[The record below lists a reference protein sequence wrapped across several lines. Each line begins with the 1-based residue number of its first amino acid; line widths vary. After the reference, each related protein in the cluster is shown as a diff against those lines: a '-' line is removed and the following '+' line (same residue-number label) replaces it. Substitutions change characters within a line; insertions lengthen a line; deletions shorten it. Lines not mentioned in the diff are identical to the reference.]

1 MIHHLSG
8 RFVELTPTHV
18 VVEAAG
24 VGYMVHISLHTS
36 SALAGQTE
44 GKVLIHAVYRED
56 AQLLFGFS
64 EATERSLFV
73 MLTSVSGVGAQTA
86 RMILSGLGPSEL
98 VQVISRG
105 DVAAL
110 KAVKGIGAKTAQRIL
125 VDLQDKM
132 GKDPAFG
139 SSMGDAVSGT
149 GVKEFAGGGNTRRSD
164 ALGALCNLGFDRKRV
179 ETVLDELASEGV
191 DTVEEYVRAALKR
204 L

>member
-1 MIHHLSG
+1 
-8 RFVELTPTHV
+8 
-18 VVEAAG
+18 
-24 VGYMVHISLHTS
+24 MVHISLNTS
-36 SALAGQTE
+36 SALAGQTD

-98 VQVISRG
+98 VEVISRG

-132 GKDPAFG
+132 GKDPSFSAMPASGMSG
-139 SSMGDAVSGT
+139 SAG
-149 GVKEFAGGGNTRRSD
+149 KEMEAGGNTRRSD

-179 ETVLDELASEGV
+179 DNVLDELLSEGV
-191 DTVEEYVRAALKR
+191 DTVEEMVRAALKR

>member
-1 MIHHLSG
+1 MIHHLTG
-8 RFVELTPTHV
+8 TFTELTPTHV
-18 VVEAAG
+18 VVECGG
-24 VGYMVHISLHTS
+24 VGYMVHISLYTS
-36 SALAGQTE
+36 SALAGQVE

-64 EATERSLFV
+64 GATERSLFV

-98 VQVISRG
+98 VEVISKG
-105 DVAAL
+105 DVGSL

-132 GKDPAFG
+132 GKDPAFETTMQG
-139 SSMGDAVSGT
+139 QGAAAGPQ
-149 GVKEFAGGGNTRRSD
+149 EFAGGDNTRRSD

-179 ETVLDELASEGV
+179 ETVLDQLAAEGV
-191 DTVEEYVRAALKR
+191 DTVEEFVRAALKR

>member
-8 RFVELTPTHV
+8 RFTELTPTHV
-18 VVEAAG
+18 VVECAG

-36 SALAGQTE
+36 SALAGQVE
-44 GKVLIHAVYRED
+44 GKVLTHAVYRED
-56 AQLLFGFS
+56 AQLLFGFA

-86 RMILSGLGPSEL
+86 RMILSGMGPSEL
-98 VQVISRG
+98 VAVISNG
-105 DVAAL
+105 DVSAL

-132 GKDPAFG
+132 GKDPAFEGAVVPGG
-139 SSMGDAVSGT
+139 SASG
-149 GVKEFAGGGNTRRSD
+149 KELASPHNTRRSD

-179 ETVLDELASEGV
+179 EQVLDALSGEGV
-191 DTVEEYVRAALKR
+191 ETVEEFVRMALKR

>member
-8 RFVELTPTHV
+8 RFVELTPTHM
-18 VVEAAG
+18 VVECAG

-64 EATERSLFV
+64 GATERSLFV

-86 RMILSGLGPSEL
+86 RMILSGLGPAEL
-98 VQVISRG
+98 VEVISRG
-105 DVAAL
+105 DVNAL

-132 GKDPAFG
+132 GKDPSFSA
-139 SSMGDAVSGT
+139 MPASGIS
-149 GVKEFAGGGNTRRSD
+149 GGEGKEMKAGGNTQRSD

-179 ETVLDELASEGV
+179 ENVLDQLLAEGIE
-191 DTVEEYVRAALKR
+191 TVEEMVRAALKR